1 MFEAALKGQVA
12 LVTGG
17 SRGIG
22 RATVLAL
29 AQAGA
34 DVVLSYSSQA
44 DTRAGH
50 PGIAD
55 ATADEARALGVRA
68 LTLEADVADP
78 ASAQVMIDSTVEGL
92 GRLDVVVNNA
102 GIARDNL
109 AIRMTNAEWDLVIAI
124 DLSAAFHVCRAALK
138 PMLRQ
143 RSGRLINV
151 SSIAGIMGNPGQ
163 ANYSAAKAGLI
174 GLTKTLAREVGSRGI
189 TVNAVAPGFIE
200 TDMTA
205 ALGDKVL
212 NYGKSDAPRSSSDD
226 GSLPCKRCGRTHLGS
241 DRIHGPLIRSRTS
254 VAFTAII
261 CWRKEPSTRWQALT
275 GEPGSRPHPPVH
287 RKEHGEP
294 IYSYPSVPPT
304 RTIRSDERSCPRAWC
319 SRWC

>member
-1 MFEAALKGQVA
+1 VFEAALQGQVA

-78 ASAQVMIDSTVEGL
+78 ASAQVMIDATVEGL
-92 GRLDVVVNNA
+92 GRLDIVVNNA

-163 ANYSAAKAGLI
+163 ANYSAAKAWLI

-212 NYGKSDAPRSSSDD
+212 NSALGAIPLGRAGKAEDVAAAIRFLALPEAGYITGCVLQID
-226 GSLPCKRCGRTHLGS
+226 GGMG
-241 DRIHGPLIRSRTS
+241 
-254 VAFTAII
+254 A
-261 CWRKEPSTRWQALT
+261 
-275 GEPGSRPHPPVH
+275 
-287 RKEHGEP
+287 
-294 IYSYPSVPPT
+294 
-304 RTIRSDERSCPRAWC
+304 
-319 SRWC
+319 